1 MDFQKINDSCFLL
14 IADFILI
21 VHLAFV
27 GFVVLGLV
35 VIWAGFFLKWEFVR
49 NKIFRMLH
57 LGSMAFVAGEA
68 VLGLTCPLTDLENH
82 FRSIGNERYS
92 ARTSLIQDIVH
103 RILFYEFDQW
113 VFTVVYLV
121 FLIMILLT
129 LWFVPLKK

>member
-1 MDFQKINDSCFLL
+1 MDFQKINDSYFSL

-35 VIWAGFFLKWEFVR
+35 VIWAGFFLKWKFVR

-57 LGSMAFVAGEA
+57 LASMAFVAGEA
-68 VLGLTCPLTDLENH
+68 VLGVTCPLTVIENH
-82 FRSIGNERYS
+82 FRSIGIEHYS
-92 ARTSLIQDIVH
+92 QRSSLIQDIVH

-113 VFTVVYLV
+113 VFTAGYLI
-121 FLIMILLT
+121 FLVMVLLT
-129 LWFVPLKK
+129 LWMVPFKK